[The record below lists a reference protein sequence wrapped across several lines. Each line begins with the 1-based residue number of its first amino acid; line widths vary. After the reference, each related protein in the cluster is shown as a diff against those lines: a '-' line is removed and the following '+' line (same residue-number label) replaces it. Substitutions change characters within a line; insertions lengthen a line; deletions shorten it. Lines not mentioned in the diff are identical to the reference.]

1 MPIVSP
7 MSRVKTRNWIM
18 DSVITLYV
26 VSDTHYGDQ
35 NSDLGDPVDRM
46 ITALN
51 EMPGKV
57 HPINGIIDEP
67 DAVIITGDCVHESAE
82 GTARFAQDFRLD
94 GTGDVPW
101 PAYILDGNHDQAPVR
116 TLITQRHKSLNWG
129 VKIKH
134 VWFQAFTENYTSPSV
149 NTPPTAAQI
158 NAVAA
163 TMASRPVGEP
173 TVLMVHRS
181 MAGFPVIDNPSGG
194 YASEWAPDALDAL
207 EDLAQSKNTLCILNG
222 HDHLTRRETWRG
234 FRVYSPGSITQ
245 SPQAGGPY
253 SSVYPEALN
262 VMRIGNTWMDVANY
276 NFGYAGAQVNPRNWA
291 PDTWNWYESM
301 RISA

>member
-1 MPIVSP
+1 MPVVVP
-7 MSRVKTRNWIM
+7 MSRVKTRNWIT

-35 NSDLGDPVDRM
+35 NSDSGDPVDRL
-46 ITALN
+46 IVALN
-51 EMPGKV
+51 AMPGKV
-57 HPINGIIDEP
+57 HPISGIIDEP
-67 DAVIITGDCVHESAE
+67 DAVIVTGDCIHETAE
-82 GTARFAQDFRLD
+82 STARFAQDFRLD
-94 GTGDVPW
+94 GAGDVPW
-101 PAYILDGNHDQAPVR
+101 PAYILDGNHDQAPTR

-134 VWFQAFTENYTSPSV
+134 VYFQALTENYTSPAV

-163 TMASRPVGEP
+163 TMASRPAGEP

-181 MAGFPVIDNPSGG
+181 MTGG
-194 YASEWAPDALDAL
+194 YVAEWASDALDAL

-222 HDHLTRRETWRG
+222 HDHATRHETWRG
-234 FRVYSPGSITQ
+234 FRVFSPGSITQ

-253 SSVYPEALN
+253 SSVYPEAFN
-262 VMRIGNTWMDVANY
+262 VIRIGNVSMDIANY
-276 NFGYAGAQVNPRNWA
+276 NFGYDGTQVNPRNWN
-291 PDTWNWYESM
+291 PDTWNWYETV